1 MSNPNQLYD
10 DMERLN
16 ALYEELCWAHDDE
29 LVFTHENGRV
39 IIYNKTQEQE
49 QWTKEQNV
57 LMDGQQWL
65 VSLQLWDHMQ
75 QQVNLFPEYG
85 KMMLLATLM
94 FGAFIIHSMF
104 TEDVD
109 DDDHFDGGMLIP
121 AQNPI
126 Q

>member
-1 MSNPNQLYD
+1 MTNPNQLYD

-65 VSLQLWDHMQ
+65 VSLPLWDHMQ
-75 QQVNLFPEYG
+75 QQVNLFLEYG

>member
-1 MSNPNQLYD
+1 MFNPNQLYD

-29 LVFTHENGRV
+29 LV
-39 IIYNKTQEQE
+39 
-49 QWTKEQNV
+49 
-57 LMDGQQWL
+57 LQQW
-65 VSLQLWDHMQ
+65 VVMQ
-75 QQVNLFPEYG
+75 QQVNLFQEYG

>member
-1 MSNPNQLYD
+1 MFNPNQLYD

-16 ALYEELCWAHDDE
+16 ALYEELCWAHEDE

-57 LMDGQQWL
+57 LMVGQQWL
-65 VSLQLWDHMQ
+65 VSLPQWDPMPL
-75 QQVNLFPEYG
+75 VDKLFLEYG
-85 KMMLLATLM
+85 KMMLLATFML
-94 FGAFIIHSMF
+94 GAFIIHSVF
-104 TEDVD
+104 SEDID